1 MGTKLKKINDAINF
15 QIGYTETY
23 GEGDIQ
29 GTGMVTEVDQ
39 ENKTITI
46 ETSEAPLQPGD
57 EGYVDGKALEAELVE
72 AEKKRLAAEPDQEEV
87 ACMMIKLYT
96 PRFYKLVDS
105 LSARECRRVL
115 KSLMTYP
122 LGKDIKHKSGKEE
135 EAFAVG
141 QGLNDARMVLVIKTY
156 NDNKETIL
164 EMAAEAAKNT
174 TIEYGNPEGETNGKE
189 A

>member
-1 MGTKLKKINDAINF
+1 MSEEVKQEESPLK
-15 QIGYTETY
+15 
-23 GEGDIQ
+23 
-29 GTGMVTEVDQ
+29 
-39 ENKTITI
+39 
-46 ETSEAPLQPGD
+46 PGD
-57 EGYVDGKALEAELVE
+57 EGYVDGAALEAELLE
-72 AEKKRLAAEPDQEEV
+72 AERKRREAEPDQEEI

-174 TIEYGNPEGETNGKE
+174 EITFGDKNEQPEQSANNSSSS
-189 A
+189 